1 MPELRV
7 VAVSN
12 DGTRLVLKAADSTEY
27 TLPIDERLRAAV
39 RGDRPRLGQIE
50 IEVESHLRPRDIQAR
65 IRAGATAEEVAQL
78 AGIPVDRVRRFEGPV
93 LAERAFMAE
102 RARKTPVRRPGE
114 NAGPQLGEAVQE
126 RLLLR
131 GAEKDTVQWD
141 SWRRDD
147 GTWEVL
153 LVYRVAGEPHSA
165 SWTYDPPRRL
175 VQAVDDEAR
184 SLIGES
190 DDLAAPEPSF
200 PFVPRIARLPRD
212 RPLDRARGTSRPSL
226 PPLRARRGDRASERD
241 SLTSLLE
248 AVPSFRGDMVVPGT
262 ALRARTAG
270 GARRANRRRRSPRPP
285 RPRPVPPTRTSSCPA
300 RSAATATGSSAP
312 PTARPRR
319 TASVRAAARRSRAG
333 TRSCSAR
340 GARSRSSGLRQSDR
354 SHATVSP
361 VSACCRLATVRR
373 RQVGIVRCGP
383 VSFRRGPGARATAT
397 GGRAPRRPGGPASE
411 DHSDHEPTYRAAGMP
426 ATASAS
432 TSWAPETPEPQ

>member
-65 IRAGATAEEVAQL
+65 IRAGATAEEVAQM

-114 NAGPQLGEAVQE
+114 NSGPPLGEAVQE

-131 GAEKDTVQWD
+131 GADKDTVQWD

-212 RPLDRARGTSRPSL
+212 RPLDRPGDRERPSL
-226 PPLRARRGDRASERD
+226 PAQASEPDEETLAITASTERD

-248 AVPSFRGDMVVPGT
+248 AVPSFRGDLVVPERP
-262 ALRARTAG
+262 APEPEEEPVVESEEEEPPAPAASAG
-270 GARRANRRRRSPRPP
+270 SAYADVLMPRSVGSHRDRLIGATDRQAEADGVRPGRRAA
-285 RPRPVPPTRTSSCPA
+285 VPSWDEI
-300 RSAATATGSSAP
+300 
-312 PTARPRR
+312 
-319 TASVRAAARRSRAG
+319 VFG
-333 TRSCSAR
+333 TRR
-340 GARSRSSGLRQSDR
+340 KKQ
-354 SHATVSP
+354 
-361 VSACCRLATVRR
+361 
-373 RQVGIVRCGP
+373 
-383 VSFRRGPGARATAT
+383 
-397 GGRAPRRPGGPASE
+397 E
-411 DHSDHEPTYRAAGMP
+411 
-426 ATASAS
+426 
-432 TSWAPETPEPQ
+432 

>member
-39 RGDRPRLGQIE
+39 RNDRARLGQIE

-65 IRAGATAEEVAQL
+65 IRAGASAEEVAHH

-102 RARKTPVRRPGE
+102 RARKTAVRRPGE
-114 NAGPQLGEAVQE
+114 NTGPQLGEAVQE
-126 RLLLR
+126 RLTLR

-184 SLIGES
+184 ALIGDT
-190 DDLAAPEPSF
+190 DDTVTAQEPSF

-212 RPLDRARGTSRPSL
+212 RDRPMDRALDRQSERPGA
-226 PPLRARRGDRASERD
+226 PEPDEMSERD

-248 AVPSFRGDMVVPGT
+248 AVPSFRGDMVVPERPAPEPPATDPEEEPEAEEPPAPAASAGSAYADVLMPRSVSGHRDRLTGT
-262 ALRARTAG
+262 TDRQAEADGVRPG
-270 GARRANRRRRSPRPP
+270 RRAA
-285 RPRPVPPTRTSSCPA
+285 VPSWDEI
-300 RSAATATGSSAP
+300 
-312 PTARPRR
+312 
-319 TASVRAAARRSRAG
+319 VFG
-333 TRSCSAR
+333 TRR
-340 GARSRSSGLRQSDR
+340 KKQ
-354 SHATVSP
+354 
-361 VSACCRLATVRR
+361 
-373 RQVGIVRCGP
+373 
-383 VSFRRGPGARATAT
+383 
-397 GGRAPRRPGGPASE
+397 E
-411 DHSDHEPTYRAAGMP
+411 
-426 ATASAS
+426 
-432 TSWAPETPEPQ
+432 

>member
-65 IRAGATAEEVAQL
+65 IRAGASAEEVAQL

-126 RLLLR
+126 RLTLR

-190 DDLAAPEPSF
+190 DDLAATPEPSF

-212 RPLDRARGTSRPSL
+212 RPLDRALERPERPAL
-226 PPLRARRGDRASERD
+226 PSPEPVIEESERD

-248 AVPSFRGDMVVPGT
+248 AVPSFRGDMVVPERPT
-262 ALRARTAG
+262 DPPEEPAVEPEAEEPPAPAASAG
-270 GARRANRRRRSPRPP
+270 SAYADVLMPRSVGAHRDRLIGSTDRQAEADGVRPGRRAA
-285 RPRPVPPTRTSSCPA
+285 VPSWDEI
-300 RSAATATGSSAP
+300 
-312 PTARPRR
+312 
-319 TASVRAAARRSRAG
+319 VFG
-333 TRSCSAR
+333 TRR
-340 GARSRSSGLRQSDR
+340 KKQD
-354 SHATVSP
+354 
-361 VSACCRLATVRR
+361 
-373 RQVGIVRCGP
+373 
-383 VSFRRGPGARATAT
+383 
-397 GGRAPRRPGGPASE
+397 
-411 DHSDHEPTYRAAGMP
+411 
-426 ATASAS
+426 
-432 TSWAPETPEPQ
+432 

>member
-65 IRAGATAEEVAQL
+65 IRAGATAEEVAQM

-114 NAGPQLGEAVQE
+114 NSGPPLGEAVQE

-131 GAEKDTVQWD
+131 GVDKDTVQWD

-153 LVYRVAGEPHSA
+153 LVYLVAGEPHSA

-175 VQAVDDEAR
+175 VQAVDEEAR

-212 RPLDRARGTSRPSL
+212 RPLDRPGDRDRPSL
-226 PPLRARRGDRASERD
+226 PAQASEPDEESLTATASGERD

-248 AVPSFRGDMVVPGT
+248 AVPSFRGDLVVPE
-262 ALRARTAG
+262 
-270 GARRANRRRRSPRPP
+270 
-285 RPRPVPPTRTSSCPA
+285 C
-300 RSAATATGSSAP
+300 
-312 PTARPRR
+312 
-319 TASVRAAARRSRAG
+319 
-333 TRSCSAR
+333 
-340 GARSRSSGLRQSDR
+340 
-354 SHATVSP
+354 
-361 VSACCRLATVRR
+361 
-373 RQVGIVRCGP
+373 
-383 VSFRRGPGARATAT
+383 
-397 GGRAPRRPGGPASE
+397 
-411 DHSDHEPTYRAAGMP
+411 
-426 ATASAS
+426 
-432 TSWAPETPEPQ
+432 APETAAEEPDPEPEAEEPPAPAASAGSAYADVLMPRSVTSHRDRLIGSTDRQAEADGVRPGRRAAVPSWDEIVFGTRRKNKE

>member
-27 TLPIDERLRAAV
+27 TLPIDERLRAAI
-39 RGDRPRLGQIE
+39 RNDRARLGQIE

-78 AGIPVDRVRRFEGPV
+78 AGIPVERVRRFEGPV

-102 RARKTPVRRPGE
+102 RARKTAVRRQGE
-114 NAGPQLGEAVQE
+114 STGPQLGEAVAE

-131 GAEKDTVQWD
+131 GAEKDSVLWD

-184 SLIGES
+184 ALIGETTQE
-190 DDLAAPEPSF
+190 AAQEPSY

-212 RPLDRARGTSRPSL
+212 RALERPDRAE
-226 PPLRARRGDRASERD
+226 RAERTAEERAEEERD

-248 AVPSFRGDMVVPGT
+248 AVPSFRGDMVVP
-262 ALRARTAG
+262 AQAG
-270 GARRANRRRRSPRPP
+270 PPSTTSDTPAAAAVTEDGPEVPVAEEEAPPAPAASAGAGSAYADVLMPRSVGAHRDRLVGSTDRQAEADGVRPGRRATVPSWDEIVFGSRRKK
-285 RPRPVPPTRTSSCPA
+285 
-300 RSAATATGSSAP
+300 
-312 PTARPRR
+312 
-319 TASVRAAARRSRAG
+319 
-333 TRSCSAR
+333 
-340 GARSRSSGLRQSDR
+340 QD
-354 SHATVSP
+354 
-361 VSACCRLATVRR
+361 
-373 RQVGIVRCGP
+373 
-383 VSFRRGPGARATAT
+383 
-397 GGRAPRRPGGPASE
+397 
-411 DHSDHEPTYRAAGMP
+411 
-426 ATASAS
+426 
-432 TSWAPETPEPQ
+432 

>member
-1 MPELRV
+1 MTSAGTTREVPMPELRV

-39 RGDRPRLGQIE
+39 RNDRARLGQIE

-65 IRAGATAEEVAQL
+65 IRAGASAEEVAQL
-78 AGIPVDRVRRFEGPV
+78 AGIPVERVRRFEGPV

-114 NAGPQLGEAVQE
+114 NTGPQLGEAVQE

-131 GAEKDTVQWD
+131 GAEKDTVRWD

-184 SLIGES
+184 ALIGET
-190 DDLAAPEPSF
+190 DDAIGVTHEPSF
-200 PFVPRIARLPRD
+200 PFVPRIARLPPD
-212 RPLDRARGTSRPSL
+212 RPLDRVPDRPAQL
-226 PPLRARRGDRASERD
+226 PAPETDETERD

-248 AVPSFRGDMVVPGT
+248 AVPSFRGDLVVPE
-262 ALRARTAG
+262 
-270 GARRANRRRRSPRPP
+270 RP
-285 RPRPVPPTRTSSCPA
+285 T
-300 RSAATATGSSAP
+300 
-312 PTARPRR
+312 
-319 TASVRAAARRSRAG
+319 
-333 TRSCSAR
+333 
-340 GARSRSSGLRQSDR
+340 
-354 SHATVSP
+354 
-361 VSACCRLATVRR
+361 
-373 RQVGIVRCGP
+373 
-383 VSFRRGPGARATAT
+383 
-397 GGRAPRRPGGPASE
+397 
-411 DHSDHEPTYRAAGMP
+411 
-426 ATASAS
+426 
-432 TSWAPETPEPQ
+432 PETPAAEPVEEPEAEEPPAPAASAGAGSAYADVLMPRSVTGHRDRLTGTTDRQAEADGVRPGRRAAVPSWDEIVFGTRRKKQE

>member
-65 IRAGATAEEVAQL
+65 IRAGASAEEVAQL

-126 RLLLR
+126 RLTLR

-190 DDLAAPEPSF
+190 DDLASTPEPSF

-212 RPLDRARGTSRPSL
+212 RPLDRALERPERPAL
-226 PPLRARRGDRASERD
+226 PSPEPVEESERD

-248 AVPSFRGDMVVPGT
+248 AVPSFRGDMVVPERPSET
-262 ALRARTAG
+262 PEEPAVEPEEEE
-270 GARRANRRRRSPRPP
+270 PRPP
-285 RPRPVPPTRTSSCPA
+285 RPRPARPTRTS
-300 RSAATATGSSAP
+300 
-312 PTARPRR
+312 
-319 TASVRAAARRSRAG
+319 
-333 TRSCSAR
+333 
-340 GARSRSSGLRQSDR
+340 
-354 SHATVSP
+354 
-361 VSACCRLATVRR
+361 
-373 RQVGIVRCGP
+373 
-383 VSFRRGPGARATAT
+383 
-397 GGRAPRRPGGPASE
+397 
-411 DHSDHEPTYRAAGMP
+411 
-426 ATASAS
+426 
-432 TSWAPETPEPQ
+432 

>member
-12 DGTRLVLKAADSTEY
+12 DGTRLVLKAADNTEY

-39 RGDRPRLGQIE
+39 RNDRARLGQIE

-65 IRAGATAEEVAQL
+65 IRAGASAEEVAQF

-114 NAGPQLGEAVQE
+114 NTGPQLGDAVQE

-131 GAEKDTVQWD
+131 GADKETVQWD

-184 SLIGES
+184 SLIGET
-190 DDLAAPEPSF
+190 DDVAAPEPSF

-212 RPLDRARGTSRPSL
+212 RPLDRALDRQMERPTAPVPEPEEHIGGIS
-226 PPLRARRGDRASERD
+226 ASERD

-248 AVPSFRGDMVVPGT
+248 AVPSFRGDMVVPERPVQPEPPAIEPAMQEPGADEPPAAAASAGAGSAYADVLMPRAVAGHRDRLTGT
-262 ALRARTAG
+262 TDRQAEADGVRPG
-270 GARRANRRRRSPRPP
+270 RRAA
-285 RPRPVPPTRTSSCPA
+285 VPSWDEI
-300 RSAATATGSSAP
+300 
-312 PTARPRR
+312 
-319 TASVRAAARRSRAG
+319 VFG
-333 TRSCSAR
+333 TRR
-340 GARSRSSGLRQSDR
+340 KKQD
-354 SHATVSP
+354 
-361 VSACCRLATVRR
+361 
-373 RQVGIVRCGP
+373 
-383 VSFRRGPGARATAT
+383 
-397 GGRAPRRPGGPASE
+397 
-411 DHSDHEPTYRAAGMP
+411 
-426 ATASAS
+426 
-432 TSWAPETPEPQ
+432 

>member
-65 IRAGATAEEVAQL
+65 IRAGASAEEVAQL

-126 RLLLR
+126 RLLIR

-153 LVYRVAGEPHSA
+153 LVYLVAGEPHSA

-212 RPLDRARGTSRPSL
+212 RPLDRALDRQMERPSL
-226 PPLRARRGDRASERD
+226 SPSEPVDEGAGDRD

-248 AVPSFRGDMVVPGT
+248 AVPSFRGDMVVPERPST
-262 ALRARTAG
+262 TELPPAEEPAPEPETEEPPAPAASAG
-270 GARRANRRRRSPRPP
+270 AGSAYADVLMPRSVGSHRDRLVGATDRQAEADGVRPGRRAA
-285 RPRPVPPTRTSSCPA
+285 VPSWDEI
-300 RSAATATGSSAP
+300 
-312 PTARPRR
+312 
-319 TASVRAAARRSRAG
+319 VFG
-333 TRSCSAR
+333 TRR
-340 GARSRSSGLRQSDR
+340 KKQD
-354 SHATVSP
+354 
-361 VSACCRLATVRR
+361 
-373 RQVGIVRCGP
+373 
-383 VSFRRGPGARATAT
+383 
-397 GGRAPRRPGGPASE
+397 
-411 DHSDHEPTYRAAGMP
+411 
-426 ATASAS
+426 
-432 TSWAPETPEPQ
+432 

>member
-65 IRAGATAEEVAQL
+65 IRAGATAEEVAQM

-175 VQAVDDEAR
+175 VQAVDEEAR

-190 DDLAAPEPSF
+190 EDLAAPEPSF

-212 RPLDRARGTSRPSL
+212 RPLDRALDRERPSL
-226 PPLRARRGDRASERD
+226 PASAPEPVDETATASASERD

-248 AVPSFRGDMVVPGT
+248 AVPSFRGDLVVPERPSET
-262 ALRARTAG
+262 PAAVEEPPVDEPVEEEPPAPAASAG
-270 GARRANRRRRSPRPP
+270 SAYADVLMPRSVGSHRDRLIGSTDRQAEADGVRPGRRAA
-285 RPRPVPPTRTSSCPA
+285 VPSWDEI
-300 RSAATATGSSAP
+300 
-312 PTARPRR
+312 
-319 TASVRAAARRSRAG
+319 VFG
-333 TRSCSAR
+333 TRR
-340 GARSRSSGLRQSDR
+340 KKQ
-354 SHATVSP
+354 
-361 VSACCRLATVRR
+361 
-373 RQVGIVRCGP
+373 
-383 VSFRRGPGARATAT
+383 
-397 GGRAPRRPGGPASE
+397 E
-411 DHSDHEPTYRAAGMP
+411 
-426 ATASAS
+426 
-432 TSWAPETPEPQ
+432 

>member
-39 RGDRPRLGQIE
+39 RNDRARLNQIE

-65 IRAGATAEEVAQL
+65 IRAGASAEEVAQL

-114 NAGPQLGEAVQE
+114 NTGPQLGEAVQE
-126 RLLLR
+126 RLTLR
-131 GAEKDTVQWD
+131 GADKETVQWD

-175 VQAVDDEAR
+175 VVAVDDEAR

-190 DDLAAPEPSF
+190 DDLPATPEPSF

-212 RPLDRARGTSRPSL
+212 RPLDRALDRQLERPDTRTV
-226 PPLRARRGDRASERD
+226 PPPPEPEEERD
-241 SLTSLLE
+241 TLTSLLE
-248 AVPSFRGDMVVPGT
+248 AVPSFRGDLVVPE
-262 ALRARTAG
+262 R
-270 GARRANRRRRSPRPP
+270 
-285 RPRPVPPTRTSSCPA
+285 
-300 RSAATATGSSAP
+300 
-312 PTARPRR
+312 
-319 TASVRAAARRSRAG
+319 
-333 TRSCSAR
+333 
-340 GARSRSSGLRQSDR
+340 
-354 SHATVSP
+354 
-361 VSACCRLATVRR
+361 
-373 RQVGIVRCGP
+373 
-383 VSFRRGPGARATAT
+383 
-397 GGRAPRRPGGPASE
+397 
-411 DHSDHEPTYRAAGMP
+411 
-426 ATASAS
+426 
-432 TSWAPETPEPQ
+432 PEPQDEEPEAEEAPAASAGAGTAYADVLMPRTVAGHRDRLTGTTDRQAEADGVRPGRRAAVPSWDEIVFGTRRKKQE

>member
-39 RGDRPRLGQIE
+39 RNDRARLGQIE

-65 IRAGATAEEVAQL
+65 IRAGASAEEVAQF

-114 NAGPQLGEAVQE
+114 NTGPQLGEAVQE

-131 GAEKDTVQWD
+131 GADKETVQWD

-165 SWTYDPPRRL
+165 SWSYDPPRRL

-184 SLIGES
+184 SLIGET
-190 DDLAAPEPSF
+190 DDAAPEPSF

-212 RPLDRARGTSRPSL
+212 RPLDRTLDRQIERHVERPVPAPEPEEYVSS
-226 PPLRARRGDRASERD
+226 ASAGERD

-248 AVPSFRGDMVVPGT
+248 AVPSFRGDMVVPERPTQPEPPALEPAAEETEADEPPAAAASAGAGSAYADVLMPRAVAGHRDRLTGT
-262 ALRARTAG
+262 TDRQAEADGVRPGRRAAVPSWDEIVFGART
-270 GARRANRRRRSPRPP
+270 
-285 RPRPVPPTRTSSCPA
+285 
-300 RSAATATGSSAP
+300 
-312 PTARPRR
+312 
-319 TASVRAAARRSRAG
+319 
-333 TRSCSAR
+333 
-340 GARSRSSGLRQSDR
+340 DDD
-354 SHATVSP
+354 
-361 VSACCRLATVRR
+361 LA
-373 RQVGIVRCGP
+373 
-383 VSFRRGPGARATAT
+383 
-397 GGRAPRRPGGPASE
+397 
-411 DHSDHEPTYRAAGMP
+411 
-426 ATASAS
+426 
-432 TSWAPETPEPQ
+432 

>member
-65 IRAGATAEEVAQL
+65 IRAGATAEEVAQM

-114 NAGPQLGEAVQE
+114 NSGPPLGETVQE

-200 PFVPRIARLPRD
+200 PFVPRIARLPA
-212 RPLDRARGTSRPSL
+212 RPPAGPPRRPRAAQPARPGVRAARGVHGGHRLRRTGLADQPAGGRTEL
-226 PPLRARRGDRASERD
+226 PGRGGADAADARYGS
-241 SLTSLLE
+241 
-248 AVPSFRGDMVVPGT
+248 
-262 ALRARTAG
+262 ARTARQVRAPAVRPDRRG
-270 GARRANRRRRSPRPP
+270 HGTGPSAYRSAEPESVDDDVQHAAQLGALLGCAGRRAARMPP
-285 RPRPVPPTRTSSCPA
+285 
-300 RSAATATGSSAP
+300 TATGSMSL
-312 PTARPRR
+312 
-319 TASVRAAARRSRAG
+319 
-333 TRSCSAR
+333 
-340 GARSRSSGLRQSDR
+340 RSSP
-354 SHATVSP
+354 AV
-361 VSACCRLATVRR
+361 A
-373 RQVGIVRCGP
+373 
-383 VSFRRGPGARATAT
+383 
-397 GGRAPRRPGGPASE
+397 PAS
-411 DHSDHEPTYRAAGMP
+411 
-426 ATASAS
+426 S
-432 TSWAPETPEPQ
+432 TIARIC

>member
-1 MPELRV
+1 MTSAGTTREVTVPELRV

-39 RGDRPRLGQIE
+39 RNDRARLGQIE

-65 IRAGATAEEVAQL
+65 IRAGASAEEVAQL
-78 AGIPVDRVRRFEGPV
+78 AGIPVERVRRFEGPV

-102 RARKTPVRRPGE
+102 RARKTPVRRQGE
-114 NAGPQLGEAVQE
+114 TTGPQLGEAVAE

-131 GAEKDTVQWD
+131 GAEKDTVLWD

-184 SLIGES
+184 SLIGETTQ
-190 DDLAAPEPSF
+190 AQAQEPSF

-212 RPLDRARGTSRPSL
+212 RPLDRAMERTG
-226 PPLRARRGDRASERD
+226 GDRQDREARAEEPPEERD

-248 AVPSFRGDMVVPGT
+248 AVPSFRGDMVVPAPPPGPQETAPAAEEAEESGEEAAPAASAGSAYADVLMPRAVAGHRDRLVGT
-262 ALRARTAG
+262 TDRQAEADGVRPG
-270 GARRANRRRRSPRPP
+270 RRATVPSWDEIVFGSRRKK
-285 RPRPVPPTRTSSCPA
+285 
-300 RSAATATGSSAP
+300 
-312 PTARPRR
+312 
-319 TASVRAAARRSRAG
+319 
-333 TRSCSAR
+333 
-340 GARSRSSGLRQSDR
+340 Q
-354 SHATVSP
+354 
-361 VSACCRLATVRR
+361 
-373 RQVGIVRCGP
+373 
-383 VSFRRGPGARATAT
+383 
-397 GGRAPRRPGGPASE
+397 E
-411 DHSDHEPTYRAAGMP
+411 
-426 ATASAS
+426 
-432 TSWAPETPEPQ
+432 

>member
-65 IRAGATAEEVAQL
+65 IRAGASAEEVASL

-114 NAGPQLGEAVQE
+114 NTGPQLGEAVSE

-131 GAEKDTVQWD
+131 GADKETVQWD

-153 LVYRVAGEPHSA
+153 LVYRVATEPHSA

-184 SLIGES
+184 SLIGET
-190 DDLAAPEPSF
+190 DDIAAPEPSF

-212 RPLDRARGTSRPSL
+212 RPSLDRPLDRALDRQLERPSVPL
-226 PPLRARRGDRASERD
+226 PPEPAEEVTATAATAAVSESERD

-248 AVPSFRGDMVVPGT
+248 AVPSFRGDMIVPERPAPPATDLPPVEEPEQEPEAEEPPAASAGAGAAYADVLMPRSVASHRDRLTGT
-262 ALRARTAG
+262 TDRQAEADGVRPG
-270 GARRANRRRRSPRPP
+270 RRAA
-285 RPRPVPPTRTSSCPA
+285 VPSWDEI
-300 RSAATATGSSAP
+300 
-312 PTARPRR
+312 
-319 TASVRAAARRSRAG
+319 VFG
-333 TRSCSAR
+333 TRR
-340 GARSRSSGLRQSDR
+340 KKQ
-354 SHATVSP
+354 
-361 VSACCRLATVRR
+361 
-373 RQVGIVRCGP
+373 
-383 VSFRRGPGARATAT
+383 
-397 GGRAPRRPGGPASE
+397 E
-411 DHSDHEPTYRAAGMP
+411 
-426 ATASAS
+426 
-432 TSWAPETPEPQ
+432 

>member
-114 NAGPQLGEAVQE
+114 NSGPLLGEAVQE

-131 GAEKDTVQWD
+131 GADKDTVQWD

-147 GTWEVL
+147 GTWEVM

-175 VQAVDDEAR
+175 VQAVDEEAR

-190 DDLAAPEPSF
+190 DDLAVPEPSF

-212 RPLDRARGTSRPSL
+212 RGMDRALERVDRDRPSL
-226 PPLRARRGDRASERD
+226 PAQASEPAEESTGERD

-248 AVPSFRGDMVVPGT
+248 AVPSFRGDLVVPERP
-262 ALRARTAG
+262 AEISAEEPPEEVAEEEPPAPAASAG
-270 GARRANRRRRSPRPP
+270 SAYADVLMPRSVGSHRDRLIGSTDRQAEADGVRPGRRAA
-285 RPRPVPPTRTSSCPA
+285 VPSWDEI
-300 RSAATATGSSAP
+300 
-312 PTARPRR
+312 
-319 TASVRAAARRSRAG
+319 VFG
-333 TRSCSAR
+333 TRR
-340 GARSRSSGLRQSDR
+340 KKQ
-354 SHATVSP
+354 
-361 VSACCRLATVRR
+361 
-373 RQVGIVRCGP
+373 
-383 VSFRRGPGARATAT
+383 
-397 GGRAPRRPGGPASE
+397 E
-411 DHSDHEPTYRAAGMP
+411 
-426 ATASAS
+426 
-432 TSWAPETPEPQ
+432 

>member
-39 RGDRPRLGQIE
+39 RNDRARLGQIE

-65 IRAGATAEEVAQL
+65 IRAGASAEEVAQH

-126 RLLLR
+126 RLTLR
-131 GAEKDTVQWD
+131 GAEKETVQWD

-153 LVYRVAGEPHSA
+153 LVYLVAGEPHSA

-184 SLIGES
+184 ALIGDT
-190 DDLAAPEPSF
+190 DDTLATKEPSF

-212 RPLDRARGTSRPSL
+212 RPMDRALDRGPERASL
-226 PPLRARRGDRASERD
+226 PESDESERD

-248 AVPSFRGDMVVPGT
+248 AVPSFRGDMVVPERPAPPEPPDADPGPAPDDEEEPVAPAASAGAGSAYADVLMPRSVTGHRDRLTGT
-262 ALRARTAG
+262 TDRQAEADGVRPG
-270 GARRANRRRRSPRPP
+270 RRAA
-285 RPRPVPPTRTSSCPA
+285 VPSWDEI
-300 RSAATATGSSAP
+300 
-312 PTARPRR
+312 
-319 TASVRAAARRSRAG
+319 VFG
-333 TRSCSAR
+333 TRR
-340 GARSRSSGLRQSDR
+340 KKQD
-354 SHATVSP
+354 
-361 VSACCRLATVRR
+361 
-373 RQVGIVRCGP
+373 
-383 VSFRRGPGARATAT
+383 
-397 GGRAPRRPGGPASE
+397 
-411 DHSDHEPTYRAAGMP
+411 
-426 ATASAS
+426 
-432 TSWAPETPEPQ
+432 

>member
-65 IRAGATAEEVAQL
+65 IRAGASAEEVAQL

-126 RLLLR
+126 RLLIR

-147 GTWEVL
+147 GTWEVM
-153 LVYRVAGEPHSA
+153 LVYRVAGEPHAA

-212 RPLDRARGTSRPSL
+212 RPLDRALDRQTERPSL
-226 PPLRARRGDRASERD
+226 PPASPESSEEAEDRD

-248 AVPSFRGDMVVPGT
+248 AVPSFRGDMVVPERP
-262 ALRARTAG
+262 APAERPAAEEPVPEPEEEE
-270 GARRANRRRRSPRPP
+270 PRLPPP
-285 RPRPVPPTRTSSCPA
+285 RRVPVPRTRTCSCPA
-300 RSAATATGSSAP
+300 RWAATATGWSAR
-312 PTARPRR
+312 PTARPRP
-319 TASVRAAARRSRAG
+319 TASVRAAERRSRAG
-333 TRSCSAR
+333 TRSSSAPA
-340 GARSRSSGLRQSDR
+340 ARSRISRKKQDLPD
-354 SHATVSP
+354 P
-361 VSACCRLATVRR
+361 
-373 RQVGIVRCGP
+373 
-383 VSFRRGPGARATAT
+383 
-397 GGRAPRRPGGPASE
+397 
-411 DHSDHEPTYRAAGMP
+411 
-426 ATASAS
+426 
-432 TSWAPETPEPQ
+432 

>member
-39 RGDRPRLGQIE
+39 RNDRARLGQIE

-65 IRAGATAEEVAQL
+65 IRAGASAEEVAQL

-114 NAGPQLGEAVQE
+114 NTGPQLGEAVQE

-131 GAEKDTVQWD
+131 GADKETVQWD

-153 LVYRVAGEPHSA
+153 LVYRVASEPHSA

-184 SLIGES
+184 SLIGET
-190 DDLAAPEPSF
+190 DDVAAPEPSF

-212 RPLDRARGTSRPSL
+212 RPLDRALDRQMERPA
-226 PPLRARRGDRASERD
+226 PPPPPEPDEHVVSASASERD

-248 AVPSFRGDMVVPGT
+248 AVPSFRGDMVVPE
-262 ALRARTAG
+262 
-270 GARRANRRRRSPRPP
+270 RPA
-285 RPRPVPPTRTSSCPA
+285 PPE
-300 RSAATATGSSAP
+300 P
-312 PTARPRR
+312 PTATPAAQEPEADEPPAAAASAGAGSAYADVLMPRAVAGHRDRLTGTTDRQAEADGVRPGR
-319 TASVRAAARRSRAG
+319 RAAVPSWDEIVFG
-333 TRSCSAR
+333 TRR
-340 GARSRSSGLRQSDR
+340 KKQD
-354 SHATVSP
+354 
-361 VSACCRLATVRR
+361 
-373 RQVGIVRCGP
+373 
-383 VSFRRGPGARATAT
+383 
-397 GGRAPRRPGGPASE
+397 
-411 DHSDHEPTYRAAGMP
+411 
-426 ATASAS
+426 
-432 TSWAPETPEPQ
+432 

>member
-39 RGDRPRLGQIE
+39 RNDRARLGQIE

-65 IRAGATAEEVAQL
+65 IRAGASAEEVAQL

-114 NAGPQLGEAVQE
+114 NTGPQLGEAVQE
-126 RLLLR
+126 RLTLR

-184 SLIGES
+184 ALIGET
-190 DDLAAPEPSF
+190 DDTITAQEPSF

-212 RPLDRARGTSRPSL
+212 RPLDRSLDRQLERPTVPAQSTD
-226 PPLRARRGDRASERD
+226 PEESGGERD

-248 AVPSFRGDMVVPGT
+248 AVPSFRGDMVVPERPAPPEPATTEPVAAPEEEEPVAPAASAGAGSAYADVLMPRSVAGHRDRLTGT
-262 ALRARTAG
+262 TDRQAEADGVRPG
-270 GARRANRRRRSPRPP
+270 RRAA
-285 RPRPVPPTRTSSCPA
+285 VPSWDEI
-300 RSAATATGSSAP
+300 
-312 PTARPRR
+312 
-319 TASVRAAARRSRAG
+319 VFG
-333 TRSCSAR
+333 TRR
-340 GARSRSSGLRQSDR
+340 KKQD
-354 SHATVSP
+354 
-361 VSACCRLATVRR
+361 
-373 RQVGIVRCGP
+373 
-383 VSFRRGPGARATAT
+383 
-397 GGRAPRRPGGPASE
+397 
-411 DHSDHEPTYRAAGMP
+411 
-426 ATASAS
+426 
-432 TSWAPETPEPQ
+432 

>member
-12 DGTRLVLKAADSTEY
+12 DGTRLVLKAADATEY

-114 NAGPQLGEAVQE
+114 NSGPLLGEAVQE

-131 GAEKDTVQWD
+131 GADKDTVQWD

-153 LVYRVAGEPHSA
+153 LVYLVAGEPHSA

-190 DDLAAPEPSF
+190 DDLAVPEPSF

-212 RPLDRARGTSRPSL
+212 RGMDRALDRSDRERPGL
-226 PPLRARRGDRASERD
+226 PAQPSEPVEEGAGERD

-248 AVPSFRGDMVVPGT
+248 AVPSFRGDLVVPERPPEPPEEPAEEVLEEEPPAPAASAGS
-262 ALRARTAG
+262 AYADVLMPRAVSSHRDRLT
-270 GARRANRRRRSPRPP
+270 GATDRQAEADGVRPGRRAA
-285 RPRPVPPTRTSSCPA
+285 VPSWDEI
-300 RSAATATGSSAP
+300 
-312 PTARPRR
+312 
-319 TASVRAAARRSRAG
+319 VFG
-333 TRSCSAR
+333 TRR
-340 GARSRSSGLRQSDR
+340 KKQ
-354 SHATVSP
+354 
-361 VSACCRLATVRR
+361 
-373 RQVGIVRCGP
+373 
-383 VSFRRGPGARATAT
+383 
-397 GGRAPRRPGGPASE
+397 E
-411 DHSDHEPTYRAAGMP
+411 
-426 ATASAS
+426 
-432 TSWAPETPEPQ
+432 

>member
-12 DGTRLVLKAADSTEY
+12 DGTRLVLKAADATEY

-114 NAGPQLGEAVQE
+114 NSGPLLGEAVQE

-190 DDLAAPEPSF
+190 DDLAVPEPSF
-200 PFVPRIARLPRD
+200 PFVPRIARLPRERSMD
-212 RPLDRARGTSRPSL
+212 RALERLDRDRPSL
-226 PPLRARRGDRASERD
+226 PAQASEPAEESTGERD

-248 AVPSFRGDMVVPGT
+248 AVPSFRGDLVVPE
-262 ALRARTAG
+262 
-270 GARRANRRRRSPRPP
+270 RP
-285 RPRPVPPTRTSSCPA
+285 S
-300 RSAATATGSSAP
+300 
-312 PTARPRR
+312 
-319 TASVRAAARRSRAG
+319 
-333 TRSCSAR
+333 
-340 GARSRSSGLRQSDR
+340 
-354 SHATVSP
+354 
-361 VSACCRLATVRR
+361 
-373 RQVGIVRCGP
+373 
-383 VSFRRGPGARATAT
+383 
-397 GGRAPRRPGGPASE
+397 
-411 DHSDHEPTYRAAGMP
+411 
-426 ATASAS
+426 
-432 TSWAPETPEPQ
+432 ETPEEPVEEPATEEPPAPAASAGSAYADVLMPRSVGSHRDRLIGATDRQAEADGVRPGRRAAVPSWDEIVFGTRRKNKE

>member
-65 IRAGATAEEVAQL
+65 IRAGASAEEVASL

-114 NAGPQLGEAVQE
+114 NTGPQLGEAVSE

-131 GAEKDTVQWD
+131 GADKESIQWD

-153 LVYRVAGEPHSA
+153 LVYRVATEPHAA

-184 SLIGES
+184 SLIGET
-190 DDLAAPEPSF
+190 DDIAAPEPSF

-212 RPLDRARGTSRPSL
+212 RPSLDRPLDRALDRQLERPSV
-226 PPLRARRGDRASERD
+226 PPPPESSEENTATAATAAVSEAERD

-248 AVPSFRGDMVVPGT
+248 AVPSFRGDMIVPERPALPSADLPPTEEAEQDPEAEEPPAASAGAGAAYADVLMPRSVASHRDRLVGT
-262 ALRARTAG
+262 TDRQAEADGVRPG
-270 GARRANRRRRSPRPP
+270 RRAA
-285 RPRPVPPTRTSSCPA
+285 VPSWDEI
-300 RSAATATGSSAP
+300 
-312 PTARPRR
+312 
-319 TASVRAAARRSRAG
+319 VFG
-333 TRSCSAR
+333 TRR
-340 GARSRSSGLRQSDR
+340 KKQ
-354 SHATVSP
+354 
-361 VSACCRLATVRR
+361 
-373 RQVGIVRCGP
+373 
-383 VSFRRGPGARATAT
+383 
-397 GGRAPRRPGGPASE
+397 E
-411 DHSDHEPTYRAAGMP
+411 
-426 ATASAS
+426 
-432 TSWAPETPEPQ
+432 

>member
-175 VQAVDDEAR
+175 VQAVDEEAR

-190 DDLAAPEPSF
+190 EDLAAPEPSF

-212 RPLDRARGTSRPSL
+212 RPLDRALDRPSL
-226 PPLRARRGDRASERD
+226 PPAEPAEEAVAERD

-248 AVPSFRGDMVVPGT
+248 AVPSFRGDMVVPERPSET
-262 ALRARTAG
+262 ATAEEPPAPEPEVEEPPAPAASAG
-270 GARRANRRRRSPRPP
+270 SAYADVLMPRSVASHRDRLIGATDRQAEADGVRPGRRAA
-285 RPRPVPPTRTSSCPA
+285 VPSWDEI
-300 RSAATATGSSAP
+300 
-312 PTARPRR
+312 
-319 TASVRAAARRSRAG
+319 VFG
-333 TRSCSAR
+333 TRR
-340 GARSRSSGLRQSDR
+340 KKQ
-354 SHATVSP
+354 
-361 VSACCRLATVRR
+361 
-373 RQVGIVRCGP
+373 
-383 VSFRRGPGARATAT
+383 
-397 GGRAPRRPGGPASE
+397 E
-411 DHSDHEPTYRAAGMP
+411 
-426 ATASAS
+426 
-432 TSWAPETPEPQ
+432 

>member
-39 RGDRPRLGQIE
+39 RNDRARLGQIE

-65 IRAGATAEEVAQL
+65 IRAGASAEEVAQL

-114 NAGPQLGEAVQE
+114 NSGPQLGEAVQE

-153 LVYRVAGEPHSA
+153 LVYRVAGEVHTA

-184 SLIGES
+184 ALIGET
-190 DDLAAPEPSF
+190 DDTIAAAPEPSF

-212 RPLDRARGTSRPSL
+212 RPLDRALDRQIDRSDRQL
-226 PPLRARRGDRASERD
+226 ERAPAPAEPEEERD

-248 AVPSFRGDMVVPGT
+248 AVPNFRGDMVVPEQPDTEPSEELEAEEPPAPAASAG
-262 ALRARTAG
+262 AGSAYADVLMPRAVSGHRDRLH
-270 GARRANRRRRSPRPP
+270 GATDRQAEADGVRPGRRAA
-285 RPRPVPPTRTSSCPA
+285 VPSWDEI
-300 RSAATATGSSAP
+300 
-312 PTARPRR
+312 
-319 TASVRAAARRSRAG
+319 VFG
-333 TRSCSAR
+333 TRR
-340 GARSRSSGLRQSDR
+340 KKQD
-354 SHATVSP
+354 
-361 VSACCRLATVRR
+361 
-373 RQVGIVRCGP
+373 
-383 VSFRRGPGARATAT
+383 
-397 GGRAPRRPGGPASE
+397 
-411 DHSDHEPTYRAAGMP
+411 
-426 ATASAS
+426 
-432 TSWAPETPEPQ
+432 

>member
-65 IRAGATAEEVAQL
+65 IRAGATAEEVAQM

-114 NAGPQLGEAVQE
+114 NSGPPLGEAVQE

-131 GAEKDTVQWD
+131 GADKDTVQWD

-212 RPLDRARGTSRPSL
+212 RPLDRPERERPSL
-226 PPLRARRGDRASERD
+226 PAQASEPDEEITGERD

-248 AVPSFRGDMVVPGT
+248 AVPSFRGDLVVPELPP
-262 ALRARTAG
+262 AEPEEEPVVAEIEEEEPPAPAASAG
-270 GARRANRRRRSPRPP
+270 SAYADVLMPRSVGSHRDRLVGATDRQAEADGVRPGRRAA
-285 RPRPVPPTRTSSCPA
+285 VPSWDEI
-300 RSAATATGSSAP
+300 
-312 PTARPRR
+312 
-319 TASVRAAARRSRAG
+319 VFG
-333 TRSCSAR
+333 TRR
-340 GARSRSSGLRQSDR
+340 KKQ
-354 SHATVSP
+354 
-361 VSACCRLATVRR
+361 
-373 RQVGIVRCGP
+373 
-383 VSFRRGPGARATAT
+383 
-397 GGRAPRRPGGPASE
+397 E
-411 DHSDHEPTYRAAGMP
+411 
-426 ATASAS
+426 
-432 TSWAPETPEPQ
+432 

>member
-65 IRAGATAEEVAQL
+65 IRAGATAEEVAQM

-126 RLLLR
+126 RLVLR
-131 GAEKDTVQWD
+131 GADKDTVQWD

-153 LVYRVAGEPHSA
+153 LVYLVAGEPHSA

-212 RPLDRARGTSRPSL
+212 RPLDRALDRPSL
-226 PPLRARRGDRASERD
+226 PAQPSEPAEESTGERERD

-248 AVPSFRGDMVVPGT
+248 AVPSFRGDMVVPERPADPAAEEPEEQEPVT
-262 ALRARTAG
+262 EEPPAPAASAG
-270 GARRANRRRRSPRPP
+270 SAYADVLMPRSVGSHRDRLIGATDRQAEADGVRPGRRAA
-285 RPRPVPPTRTSSCPA
+285 VPSWDEI
-300 RSAATATGSSAP
+300 
-312 PTARPRR
+312 
-319 TASVRAAARRSRAG
+319 VFG
-333 TRSCSAR
+333 TRR
-340 GARSRSSGLRQSDR
+340 KKQ
-354 SHATVSP
+354 
-361 VSACCRLATVRR
+361 
-373 RQVGIVRCGP
+373 
-383 VSFRRGPGARATAT
+383 
-397 GGRAPRRPGGPASE
+397 E
-411 DHSDHEPTYRAAGMP
+411 
-426 ATASAS
+426 
-432 TSWAPETPEPQ
+432 

>member
-65 IRAGATAEEVAQL
+65 IRAGATAEEVAQM

-131 GAEKDTVQWD
+131 GVEKDTVQWD

-175 VQAVDDEAR
+175 VQAVDEEAR

-190 DDLAAPEPSF
+190 DDLAVPEPSF

-212 RPLDRARGTSRPSL
+212 RPLDRALERGPSL
-226 PPLRARRGDRASERD
+226 PVPSTDPVEEATAERD

-248 AVPSFRGDMVVPGT
+248 AVPSFRGDLVVPERPPEP
-262 ALRARTAG
+262 APPMEEPSAEPEVEEPPAPAASAG
-270 GARRANRRRRSPRPP
+270 SAYADVLMPRSVGSHRDRLTGSTDRQAEADGVRPGRRAA
-285 RPRPVPPTRTSSCPA
+285 VPSWDEI
-300 RSAATATGSSAP
+300 
-312 PTARPRR
+312 
-319 TASVRAAARRSRAG
+319 VFG
-333 TRSCSAR
+333 TRR
-340 GARSRSSGLRQSDR
+340 KKQ
-354 SHATVSP
+354 
-361 VSACCRLATVRR
+361 
-373 RQVGIVRCGP
+373 
-383 VSFRRGPGARATAT
+383 
-397 GGRAPRRPGGPASE
+397 E
-411 DHSDHEPTYRAAGMP
+411 
-426 ATASAS
+426 
-432 TSWAPETPEPQ
+432 

>member
-65 IRAGATAEEVAQL
+65 IRAGASAEEVAQL

-114 NAGPQLGEAVQE
+114 NTGPQLGEAVQE

-131 GAEKDTVQWD
+131 GADKDSVQWD

-153 LVYRVAGEPHSA
+153 LVYRVATEPHAA

-184 SLIGES
+184 SLIGET
-190 DDLAAPEPSF
+190 DDIAAPEPSF

-212 RPLDRARGTSRPSL
+212 RPLDRPLDRALDRQLDRPSIPA
-226 PPLRARRGDRASERD
+226 PPADAPEEATGAASAVAEQERD

-248 AVPSFRGDMVVPGT
+248 AVPSFRGDMVVPERPT
-262 ALRARTAG
+262 AAPTTELPQAVPDEPEQEPEAEEPPAASAG
-270 GARRANRRRRSPRPP
+270 AGAAYADVLMPRSVASHRDRLVGSTDRQAEADGVRPGRRAA
-285 RPRPVPPTRTSSCPA
+285 VPSWDEI
-300 RSAATATGSSAP
+300 
-312 PTARPRR
+312 
-319 TASVRAAARRSRAG
+319 VFG
-333 TRSCSAR
+333 TRR
-340 GARSRSSGLRQSDR
+340 KKQ
-354 SHATVSP
+354 
-361 VSACCRLATVRR
+361 
-373 RQVGIVRCGP
+373 
-383 VSFRRGPGARATAT
+383 
-397 GGRAPRRPGGPASE
+397 E
-411 DHSDHEPTYRAAGMP
+411 
-426 ATASAS
+426 
-432 TSWAPETPEPQ
+432 

>member
-153 LVYRVAGEPHSA
+153 LVYCVAGEPHSA

-212 RPLDRARGTSRPSL
+212 RPLDRALDRPSL
-226 PPLRARRGDRASERD
+226 PPAEPAEETVAERD

-248 AVPSFRGDMVVPGT
+248 AVPSFRGDMVVPERPSET
-262 ALRARTAG
+262 AAVDEPDPEPEAEEPPAPAASAG
-270 GARRANRRRRSPRPP
+270 SAYADVLMPRSVASHRDRLIGPTDRQAEADGVRPGRRAA
-285 RPRPVPPTRTSSCPA
+285 VPSWDEI
-300 RSAATATGSSAP
+300 
-312 PTARPRR
+312 
-319 TASVRAAARRSRAG
+319 VFG
-333 TRSCSAR
+333 TRR
-340 GARSRSSGLRQSDR
+340 KKQ
-354 SHATVSP
+354 
-361 VSACCRLATVRR
+361 
-373 RQVGIVRCGP
+373 
-383 VSFRRGPGARATAT
+383 
-397 GGRAPRRPGGPASE
+397 E
-411 DHSDHEPTYRAAGMP
+411 
-426 ATASAS
+426 
-432 TSWAPETPEPQ
+432 

>member
-12 DGTRLVLKAADSTEY
+12 DGTRLVLKAADATEY

-114 NAGPQLGEAVQE
+114 NAAGPQLGEAVQE

-131 GAEKDTVQWD
+131 GADKDTVQWD

-153 LVYRVAGEPHSA
+153 LVYMVAGEPHSA

-200 PFVPRIARLPRD
+200 PFVPRIARLPRERTERTMD
-212 RPLDRARGTSRPSL
+212 RALDRALERPSL
-226 PPLRARRGDRASERD
+226 PAQASEPAEEMTEERD

-248 AVPSFRGDMVVPGT
+248 AVPSFRGDLVVPERPT
-262 ALRARTAG
+262 EPDPEEPAAEPEAEEPPAPAASAG
-270 GARRANRRRRSPRPP
+270 SAYADVLMPRSVGSHRDRLIGATDRQAEADGVRPGRRAA
-285 RPRPVPPTRTSSCPA
+285 VPSWDEI
-300 RSAATATGSSAP
+300 
-312 PTARPRR
+312 
-319 TASVRAAARRSRAG
+319 VFG
-333 TRSCSAR
+333 TRR
-340 GARSRSSGLRQSDR
+340 KKQ
-354 SHATVSP
+354 
-361 VSACCRLATVRR
+361 
-373 RQVGIVRCGP
+373 
-383 VSFRRGPGARATAT
+383 
-397 GGRAPRRPGGPASE
+397 E
-411 DHSDHEPTYRAAGMP
+411 
-426 ATASAS
+426 
-432 TSWAPETPEPQ
+432 